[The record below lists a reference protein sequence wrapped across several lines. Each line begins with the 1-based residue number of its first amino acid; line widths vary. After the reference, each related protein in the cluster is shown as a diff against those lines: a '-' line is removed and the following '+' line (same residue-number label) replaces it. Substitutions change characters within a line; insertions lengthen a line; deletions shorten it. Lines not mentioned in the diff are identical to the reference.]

1 MSTYILDCRN
11 CIETFS
17 SIKPSRTKI
26 FKTLEGH
33 IKNGSTLIHD
43 EENSHKILTETFGLT
58 EEVHTTKKMRN
69 ISNNDNPMEPINAVH
84 RSLKRFVRQHPAYDR
99 DDLQEWLNLFWFIY
113 TNRGIPMDD
122 KVKKFLQMAIL
133 THKVIRFREAFAK
146 KADK

>member
-33 IKNGSTLIHD
+33 IKNGFTLIHD